1 MPGTLHGLHVTVY
14 PVYHQRISTAH
25 QGDRMKLIT
34 RVRDPFTG
42 RRDIFIRLPFTSH
55 VIMIGG

>member
-1 MPGTLHGLHVTVY
+1 
-14 PVYHQRISTAH
+14 
-25 QGDRMKLIT
+25 MKLIT

-55 VIMIGG
+55 IIMIGG